1 MTVDLNRRGFLF
13 GAAGVAAATTA
24 LRSGLTWA
32 EEKAMKMTRLAPLY
46 GPPPGVAK
54 LNANENPYGPSKAAL
69 AAIQEASTAGAYY
82 ARESAMALRE
92 MIAERNGVDPEY
104 VAISSG
110 SSGGL
115 AATALEAAQRGNIL
129 GPDLFWDTTSLSVEE
144 QGVAEIVR
152 LPKHPG
158 LEIDLDAMYASIDD
172 SISMVQV
179 VNPNN
184 PTGML
189 TDAAALRSF
198 AVKASKKATV
208 LVDEAYNEVTDAP
221 ESNTMVGLVRDGH
234 DVIVAR
240 TFSKIYGLAGM
251 RIGYI
256 IAQPEKIESIGKY
269 GIGSYGL
276 NQAGLAAAIA
286 CYEDEA
292 FMSMSRAKIREGR
305 EMVYAALKE
314 QGLTGLPSQTNFIF
328 VDLGDINAQAF
339 REAMEKENVLIR
351 GIYRDYTNM
360 SRVSMGKLEHV
371 EMYVNALPKVLSQFA

>member
-1 MTVDLNRRGFLF
+1 MTADLNRRGFLL
-13 GAAGVAAATTA
+13 GAAGAVAAAST
-24 LRSGLTWA
+24 LRSGFA
-32 EEKAMKMTRLAPLY
+32 AADGKGSVTRLTPLY

-54 LNANENPYGPSKAAL
+54 LNANENPYGPSKKAL
-69 AAIQEASTAGAYY
+69 AAMEEASRAGAYY
-82 ARESAMALRE
+82 AREAAMALRA

-110 SSGGL
+110 SSGVL
-115 AATALEAAQRGNIL
+115 AATALEAGQSGNIL
-129 GPDLFWDTTSLSVEE
+129 GPDLFWDTTSKSVEH
-144 QGVAEIVR
+144 QGIAEIVR
-152 LPKHPG
+152 LPKTADMD
-158 LEIDLDAMYASIDD
+158 IDLDAMYAAIDD

-189 TDAAALRSF
+189 MDSAKLKDF
-198 AVKASKKATV
+198 CVKASKKATV
-208 LVDEAYNEVTDAP
+208 LVDEAYNEVTDRP
-221 ESNTMVGLVRDGH
+221 DDNTMVGLVRDGH

-256 IAQPEKIESIGKY
+256 IAAPDKIESVGKY

-286 CYEDEA
+286 SYEDQE
-292 FMSMSRAKIREGR
+292 FMNMSRAKIREGR

-314 QGLTGLPSQTNFIF
+314 NGLTGLPSQTNFIF
-328 VDLGDINAQAF
+328 ADLGDINAQAF

-360 SRVSMGKLEHV
+360 SRVSMGKLEDV
-371 EMYVNALPKVLSQFA
+371 QMYVDALPKVLSQFA

>member
-1 MTVDLNRRGFLF
+1 MTIDLNRRGFLF
-13 GAAGVAAATTA
+13 GAAGVAAASTA
-24 LRSGLTWA
+24 LRSGLSWA
-32 EEKAMKMTRLAPLY
+32 QERAKVTRLTPLY

-69 AAIQEASTAGAYY
+69 EAMEEAGRAGAYY
-82 ARESAMALRE
+82 AREAAMALRS

-110 SSGGL
+110 SSGAL
-115 AATALEAAQRGNIL
+115 AATAIEAAQKGNIL
-129 GPDLFWDTTSLSVEE
+129 GPDLFWDTTSLSVER
-144 QGVAEIVR
+144 QGIAEIVR
-152 LPKHPG
+152 LPKHPT
-158 LEIDLDAMYASIDD
+158 LDIDLEAMYAAIDD
-172 SISMVQV
+172 SVSMVQV

-184 PTGML
+184 PTGVL
-189 TDAAALRSF
+189 IDPVALKAF
-198 AVKASKKATV
+198 CVKASKKATV

-221 ESNTMVGLVRDGH
+221 EANTMVGLVRDGH

-256 IAQPEKIESIGKY
+256 IASPDKIESIGKY

-276 NQAGLAAAIA
+276 NQAGLAAAVA
-286 CYEDEA
+286 SYEDEA
-292 FMSMSRAKIREGR
+292 FMTMSRSKIREGR

-314 QGLTGLPSQTNFIF
+314 NGLSGLPSQTNFIF
-328 VDLGDINAQAF
+328 ADLGDINAQEF
-339 REAMEKENVLIR
+339 REAMEKEKVLIR
-351 GIYRDYTNM
+351 GIYRDYTNW

-371 EMYVNALPKVLSQFA
+371 QMYVDALPKVLSQFA

>member
-1 MTVDLNRRGFLF
+1 MTMDLDRRGFLF
-13 GAAGVAAATTA
+13 GVAGVAAAGAA
-24 LRSGLTWA
+24 LRSSLSWA
-32 EEKAMKMTRLAPLY
+32 EEKMTRLTPLY

-54 LNANENPYGPSKAAL
+54 LNANENPYGPSAKAL
-69 AAIQEASTAGAYY
+69 AAIEQAGRSGAYY
-82 ARESAMALRE
+82 ARESAMALRA

-104 VAISSG
+104 VTLSSG
-110 SSGGL
+110 SSGVL
-115 AATALEAAQRGNIL
+115 AAPAIDAAPRGNIL
-129 GPDLFWDTTSLSVEE
+129 GPDLFWDTTSMAVER
-144 QGVAEIVR
+144 QGIAEIVR
-152 LPKHPG
+152 LPKDPG
-158 LEIDLDAMYASIDD
+158 LGIDLDAMYAAIDD

-189 TDAAALRSF
+189 IDPGAMRAF
-198 AVKASKKATV
+198 CIKASKKATV

-221 ESNTMVGLVRDGH
+221 EANTMVDLVRAGH

-256 IAQPEKIESIGKY
+256 IASPQKIESISKY

-276 NQAGLAAAIA
+276 NQTGLAAAIA
-286 CYEDEA
+286 SYEDTA
-292 FMSMSRAKIREGR
+292 FMDASRSKIREGR

-314 QGLTGLPSQTNFIF
+314 HGLSGLPSQTNFIF
-328 VDLGDINAQAF
+328 ADLGSINAQAF

-351 GIYRDYTNM
+351 GIYRDYTNW

-371 EMYVNALPKVLSQFA
+371 QMYVDALPKVLSQFA